1 MLRQIK
7 RPGLITCTASL
18 NVHAAFDLYMNEA
31 GTGIST
37 SSTNRGHIA
46 HTVV

>member
-7 RPGLITCTASL
+7 RPGLITCTSSFG
-18 NVHAAFDLYMNEA
+18 VYGSIDLHMNGA
-31 GTGIST
+31 GMAIST